1 MKVYNTLTRRKEEL
15 TPLEEN
21 HFKIYVCGPTVYD
34 FFHIGNARPFITFD
48 TLRRYLEHSGYKVTY
63 VQNFTDID
71 DKVINRAHEENTA
84 ISELTNRMIKE
95 YFKDADS
102 LNIRRADIY
111 PRATESIDDIIE
123 LIQML
128 EEKGFTYVS
137 SDGVYFEIAKNP
149 NYGKLS
155 GKNVEDL
162 LAGASDRVGSK
173 EDKKSP
179 LDFVLWK
186 FKKEGEPF
194 WPSPWGDGRPGWHI
208 ECSAMTRATLGET
221 IDLHCGGVDLVF
233 PHHENE
239 IAQSE
244 CATGKTFVRYWMHN
258 GFINID
264 KEKMSKSK
272 GNFFLVRDLT
282 AKYPPM
288 VLRFFML
295 QAHYRMPINFEK
307 DLLDA
312 AVNSWQRIT
321 NSVDNLKHVSA
332 GAPAEAAG
340 LQAQA
345 AEKALA
351 AAAAKTEDEWERG
364 MSDDLN
370 TADAI
375 AAIFDLVRAA
385 NTAAAV
391 PGVSGPALKAVRDK
405 LLELLDVMGLD
416 PALGSEIDIPAAIM
430 ELVERRQAAKKE
442 RDFALADSLRDEI
455 AAAGYKIEDTPQGP
469 KVTVS

>member
-111 PRATESIDDIIE
+111 PRATESIEDIIE

-162 LAGASDRVGSK
+162 LAGASDRVGGK

-264 KEKMSKSK
+264 KEKCPNPRAILPGPRSDRKISAD
-272 GNFFLVRDLT
+272 GS
-282 AKYPPM
+282 A
-288 VLRFFML
+288 
-295 QAHYRMPINFEK
+295 
-307 DLLDA
+307 LL
-312 AVNSWQRIT
+312 
-321 NSVDNLKHVSA
+321 H
-332 GAPAEAAG
+332 AAG
-340 LQAQA
+340 PLQ
-345 AEKALA
+345 
-351 AAAAKTEDEWERG
+351 
-364 MSDDLN
+364 N
-370 TADAI
+370 ADQ
-375 AAIFDLVRAA
+375 L
-385 NTAAAV
+385 
-391 PGVSGPALKAVRDK
+391 
-405 LLELLDVMGLD
+405 
-416 PALGSEIDIPAAIM
+416 
-430 ELVERRQAAKKE
+430 
-442 RDFALADSLRDEI
+442 
-455 AAAGYKIEDTPQGP
+455 
-469 KVTVS
+469 